1 MLRCLKVFMLTI
13 TIFFIVNYL
22 IFENMVPKELILNF
36 ILEKLDLKLPH
47 FTEIPKTIIL
57 ENTDESTINDLRWKF
72 TNFNQS
78 KIINEKT
85 LLENIQQ
92 YNEHVERIQSSH
104 LNIIYNCI
112 VLIFSFVIGIVFNVL
127 SESVRLIYPIESTN
141 RKIDI
146 HIINYENFSQLIRDR
161 FDGINERLDNVN
173 QLNEI
178 LNHRIDNLQ
187 SQIEFVQNIQ
197 LTLDGTNLHT
207 GESNLNS
214 GGS

>member
-1 MLRCLKVFMLTI
+1 MLLCLKVFMLTI

-57 ENTDESTINDLRWKF
+57 ENTDETTIDDLRWKF

-78 KIINEKT
+78 KIINEKN

-112 VLIFSFVIGIVFNVL
+112 VLIFSFIIGIVFNVL

-146 HIINYENFSQLIRDR
+146 HIINYQNFTQLMRDR
-161 FDGINERLDNVN
+161 LDGINERLDNMN

-197 LTLDGTNLHT
+197 LTLEG
-207 GESNLNS
+207 SNKKS
-214 GGS
+214 GGSS

>member
-57 ENTDESTINDLRWKF
+57 ENTDETTINDLRWKF

-112 VLIFSFVIGIVFNVL
+112 VLIFSFIISIVFNVL

-146 HIINYENFSQLIRDR
+146 HIINYQNFTQLMRDR
-161 FDGINERLDNVN
+161 LDGINERLDNMN

-197 LTLDGTNLHT
+197 LTLEG
-207 GESNLNS
+207 SNKKS
-214 GGS
+214 GGSS

>member
-1 MLRCLKVFMLTI
+1 M
-13 TIFFIVNYL
+13 
-22 IFENMVPKELILNF
+22 
-36 ILEKLDLKLPH
+36 
-47 FTEIPKTIIL
+47 
-57 ENTDESTINDLRWKF
+57 RWKF

>member
-1 MLRCLKVFMLTI
+1 MLRCLKVFILTI

-22 IFENMVPKELILNF
+22 IFENIVPKQLILNF
-36 ILEKLDLKLPH
+36 ILEKFDLKLPY
-47 FTEIPKTIIL
+47 FTNIPKTIIL
-57 ENTDESTINDLRWKF
+57 ENNDATNINDMGWKF

-78 KIINEKT
+78 EVINEKN

-92 YNEHVERIQSSH
+92 YNEHVERIQSIN

-127 SESVRLIYPIESTN
+127 SESIRIIYPIESTN

-146 HIINYENFSQLIRDR
+146 HIINYENFTQLVKDR
-161 FDGINERLDNVN
+161 FDGINERLDNIN

-178 LNHRIDNLQ
+178 INHRIDNLQ
-187 SQIEFVQNIQ
+187 NQIEFLQNIQ
-197 LTLDGTNLHT
+197 LNLDGPKI
-207 GESNLNS
+207 SS
-214 GGS
+214 GGSGELCGQ

>member
-57 ENTDESTINDLRWKF
+57 ENTDETTINDLRWKF

-78 KIINEKT
+78 KIINEKN

-112 VLIFSFVIGIVFNVL
+112 VLIFSFIIGIVFNVL

-146 HIINYENFSQLIRDR
+146 HIINYQNFTQLMRDR
-161 FDGINERLDNVN
+161 LDGINERLDNMN

-197 LTLDGTNLHT
+197 LTLEG
-207 GESNLNS
+207 SNKKS
-214 GGS
+214 GGSS

>member
-146 HIINYENFSQLIRDR
+146 HIINYQNFTQLMRDR
-161 FDGINERLDNVN
+161 LDGINERLDNMN

-197 LTLDGTNLHT
+197 LTLEG
-207 GESNLNS
+207 SNKKS
-214 GGS
+214 GGSS

>member
-13 TIFFIVNYL
+13 TIFFIINYL
-22 IFENMVPKELILNF
+22 IFENIVPKELILDF

-47 FTEIPKTIIL
+47 FTNIPKTIIL
-57 ENTDESTINDLRWKF
+57 ENNDETNVNDMRWKF

-78 KIINEKT
+78 EVINEKN
-85 LLENIQQ
+85 LLENIQL

-104 LNIIYNCI
+104 INIIYNCI
-112 VLIFSFVIGIVFNVL
+112 VLIFSFIIGIVFNVL
-127 SESVRLIYPIESTN
+127 SESVRIIYPIESTN

-146 HIINYENFSQLIRDR
+146 HIINYLNFTQLIRDR
-161 FDGINERLDNVN
+161 LDGINERLDNMN

-187 SQIEFVQNIQ
+187 NQIEFLQNIH
-197 LTLDGTNLHT
+197 LTRDG
-207 GESNLNS
+207 SNINS
-214 GGS
+214 GSSGDS

>member
-13 TIFFIVNYL
+13 TIFFIINYL
-22 IFENMVPKELILNF
+22 IFENIVPKELILDF

-47 FTEIPKTIIL
+47 FTNIPKTIIL
-57 ENTDESTINDLRWKF
+57 ENNDETNVNDMRWKF

-78 KIINEKT
+78 EVINEKN
-85 LLENIQQ
+85 LLENIQL

-104 LNIIYNCI
+104 INIIYNCI
-112 VLIFSFVIGIVFNVL
+112 VLIFSFIIGIVFNVL
-127 SESVRLIYPIESTN
+127 SESVRIIYPIESTN

-146 HIINYENFSQLIRDR
+146 HIINYQNFTQLMRDR
-161 FDGINERLDNVN
+161 LDGINERLDNMN

-187 SQIEFVQNIQ
+187 NQIEFLQNIH
-197 LTLDGTNLHT
+197 LTL
-207 GESNLNS
+207 
-214 GGS
+214 GGSNTKSGDSGDS

>member
-112 VLIFSFVIGIVFNVL
+112 VLIFSFIIGIVFNVL

-146 HIINYENFSQLIRDR
+146 HIINYQNFTQLMRDR
-161 FDGINERLDNVN
+161 LDGINERLDNMN

-197 LTLDGTNLHT
+197 LTLEG
-207 GESNLNS
+207 SNKKS
-214 GGS
+214 GGSS